1 MFLNDHPPSADA
13 ERLLQGDTA
22 DGGYVMNLT
31 RLWAWR
37 PDLAEDF
44 SALRRKLMTRCKLSR
59 RELVIAACACVS
71 RLGDSYCSLSFG
83 TVLSGIAD
91 PATAASLLRGEVP
104 AALTRR
110 EAAIAAWARKV
121 ASNPSATTP
130 ADVEPL
136 RSAGLNDKDI
146 FELTAFVAFR
156 IAFATVNDALG
167 AQPDWQMAADAPEEV
182 RAVVDYGRPAAAAA
196 SPLST
201 IETSS

>member
-1 MFLNDHPPSADA
+1 MFLNDPPPSADA
-13 ERLLQGDTA
+13 ERLLLGDTA

-44 SALRRKLMTRCKLSR
+44 STLRRKLMARCKLSR

-83 TVLSGIAD
+83 TVLSGLAD
-91 PATAASLLRGEVP
+91 PATAAALLRGEVP
-104 AALTRR
+104 AALNAR
-110 EAAIAAWARKV
+110 EAAIASWARQV
-121 ASNPSATTP
+121 AANPNATTP
-130 ADVEPL
+130 ADVAHL
-136 RSAGLNDKDI
+136 RAAGLSDKDI

-167 AQPDWQMAADAPEEV
+167 AQPDWQMHDGAPAEV
-182 RAVVDYGRPAAAAA
+182 QAVVDYGRPAAAAA

-201 IETSS
+201 IEATP